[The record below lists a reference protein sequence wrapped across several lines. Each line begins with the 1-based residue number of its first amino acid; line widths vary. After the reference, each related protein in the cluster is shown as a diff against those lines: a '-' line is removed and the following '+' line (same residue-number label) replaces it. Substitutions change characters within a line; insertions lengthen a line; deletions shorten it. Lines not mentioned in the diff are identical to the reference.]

1 MCGICGAFSFS
12 GAPVDRTLI
21 EAMTRAIRHRGP
33 DGSGSYLS
41 GPVGLGHRRLSII
54 DLAGGAQPISNE
66 DETIQIVFNGEIY
79 NFIELRAEL
88 VAKGHV
94 FKTESD
100 TEVIVHAY
108 EQWGEACVTR
118 FNGIFA
124 FALWDENHRRLFLA
138 RDHLGV
144 KPLYYVK
151 MGDSLFFASEIKA
164 LLQVPGCP
172 REVDLKALG
181 ELFALRYVPSP
192 DTLFQGIKKLTPAH
206 SMTVDSR
213 GVKIERFWKWTPEVL
228 TRFKE
233 AELVEA
239 YQELLEDAVRLQ
251 MRSDVPVGL
260 FLSAGID
267 SGALLA
273 MMSQHSHR
281 PIHTFTIGFEQG
293 EESNETDDAR
303 RMAQRFGADHSE
315 MIVGP
320 QDYQNYYER
329 YMWDLEEPVGNETA
343 AAFYFVSLIASRKVK
358 VALTGQGADEPWA
371 GYDRYIGIKLSEIYR
386 RLPRALTRHVIL
398 PIVQRFS
405 TDERLRRG
413 VVALDEPDVLT
424 RLVKIYSFYDSA
436 MKAKLFQ
443 PWIREQ
449 VSPDGQDA
457 RDALRRLQS
466 DVQDLDA
473 VSQMVYIDTRAN
485 LPDDLLM
492 VGDKTSMANSIEA
505 RVPYLDYRLV
515 EFIEALPAHLKLHRL
530 QGKYLHKKA
539 LEKWLPGTIIRQ
551 KKKGFANP
559 VREWLRESMK
569 SYVNDCLLSEDSA
582 VRRYFDQSY
591 IEQLVADHE
600 AGRQNYLRHI
610 YLLISFELWH
620 QKFISAPVTV

>member
-1 MCGICGAFSFS
+1 
-12 GAPVDRTLI
+12 
-21 EAMTRAIRHRGP
+21 
-33 DGSGSYLS
+33 
-41 GPVGLGHRRLSII
+41 
-54 DLAGGAQPISNE
+54 
-66 DETIQIVFNGEIY
+66 
-79 NFIELRAEL
+79 
-88 VAKGHV
+88 
-94 FKTESD
+94 
-100 TEVIVHAY
+100 
-108 EQWGEACVTR
+108 
-118 FNGIFA
+118 
-124 FALWDENHRRLFLA
+124 
-138 RDHLGV
+138 
-144 KPLYYVK
+144 
-151 MGDSLFFASEIKA
+151 
-164 LLQVPGCP
+164 
-172 REVDLKALG
+172 
-181 ELFALRYVPSP
+181 
-192 DTLFQGIKKLTPAH
+192 
-206 SMTVDSR
+206 
-213 GVKIERFWKWTPEVL
+213 
-228 TRFKE
+228 
-233 AELVEA
+233 
-239 YQELLEDAVRLQ
+239 
-251 MRSDVPVGL
+251 
-260 FLSAGID
+260 
-267 SGALLA
+267 
-273 MMSQHSHR
+273 
-281 PIHTFTIGFEQG
+281 
-293 EESNETDDAR
+293 
-303 RMAQRFGADHSE
+303 
-315 MIVGP
+315 
-320 QDYQNYYER
+320 
-329 YMWDLEEPVGNETA
+329 
-343 AAFYFVSLIASRKVK
+343 
-358 VALTGQGADEPWA
+358 
-371 GYDRYIGIKLSEIYR
+371 
-386 RLPRALTRHVIL
+386 
-398 PIVQRFS
+398 
-405 TDERLRRG
+405 